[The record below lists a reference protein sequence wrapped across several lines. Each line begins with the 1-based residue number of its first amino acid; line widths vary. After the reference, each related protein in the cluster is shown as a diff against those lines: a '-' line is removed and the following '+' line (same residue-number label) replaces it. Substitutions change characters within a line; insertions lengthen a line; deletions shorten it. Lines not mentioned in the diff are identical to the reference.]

1 MQGREAVWYRVCD
14 LLTLLNMI
22 SWIVAGACI
31 GHSLAAELLVLR
43 LISGLELAYPQRR
56 APFSVPPAT
65 FGFGLTHIGAR
76 G

>member
-22 SWIVAGACI
+22 SWIAAGACI
-31 GHSLAAELLVLR
+31 GHSLAAELLALR
-43 LISGLELAYPQRR
+43 LISGPELPYPQRR
-56 APFSVPPAT
+56 APFSALPGT
-65 FGFGLTHIGAR
+65 FEFGSIHIGAR